1 MVAGGGPVDEAP
13 TGFTGPGA
21 VRLLCG
27 PHGSGRPHCIDSL
40 MRRHGS
46 RAILLVPTRK
56 YAQRRLETIILDGH
70 LPGLTGHLPGL
81 TGHLPGLWGRA
92 VSTFED
98 FVVDLLR
105 AEGKPPARV
114 ADFERRLLLQDAL
127 ARIRGNPSLAA
138 IGAAADTR
146 GFVSQMLR
154 VITEIKQAA
163 VDPDRFRSYVAA
175 ARNPSWLDPVVAD
188 VYEAYQQA
196 LLDAGVYDVPGM
208 FWEAAVVCRQ
218 HQPRRM
224 ENADALLLDGFDDF
238 TPSEFNLLASLRPH
252 VKLLVFGLNCDT
264 DPNRSDLYAGPLR
277 TAGRIEQEFRAVVEN
292 FEAPEPKTYAEYAAA
307 SIFWRDQPM
316 PPPKN
321 LQRDLEIIPCPDAV
335 EELETVCRR
344 IKKLLIDGTAAPG
357 EIAVVYPVI
366 GVRGTTVRA
375 VFGEF
380 GIPVRVLT
388 PPLLWESSVAAFVLA
403 LLEAMDEW
411 QRETVVDVLVSPW
424 YLPGRPHVGAI
435 PSLARA
441 ALITSGAEEWRSR
454 LEGVAARIEHD
465 GQSGTS
471 LDRIPDAANALDALM
486 AAVDA
491 LRAHDK
497 AFPRQA
503 TAREFVD
510 ALKLL
515 LHDLNVAEA
524 VRAYPVAEIKAQEE
538 AAFEALL
545 HLLDV
550 WRQWSRDI
558 ERAPRAAFTAEFR
571 RALQEVGFHP
581 PQPREAVVCLDAQG
595 VRHLQFDYVFFAGV
609 NEGELPGPPHISAVY
624 SEQDIENLARS
635 GIELEG
641 RYAHIEREML
651 RFHHVLCSARKKL
664 VISWR
669 TLSPR
674 GQEDHPSPYINDLLE
689 LFPAESLQAPMPRST
704 DFVPPLD
711 GAFSWRDVRNA
722 AFSAHSEDAA
732 ALRPKFPRIE
742 LAAQMETARHD
753 TSSFGIYDGV
763 LSDEKILEQL
773 RTEFGP
779 EHVFSVNQLET
790 YAECPFRFFVERVLG
805 IEKAEAPTGEFD
817 AIVRGNI
824 LHDVLQKFH
833 LAYYQVPA
841 SLVPRKQ
848 ASAAL
853 DELIEEAFRRHAR
866 RTVNSPPAV
875 VEVEKRHAKNLLL
888 RYLHNERVNQ
898 ETQWKPT
905 HFEAAFGKACGESQC
920 SVTVPQPFHLDLACG
935 PILFAGR
942 IDRIDLHDAKKDTSR
957 IIDYK
962 TSQVPQAKAVKEGRS
977 LQLAVYA
984 LALEQLLMPDTQCAE
999 AMFLSIGKN
1008 ERRRLTRHESWDKC
1022 ADLCTSIGRYVEG
1035 IRAAR
1040 YAPAPADPDNACAYC
1055 SASRVCRYE
1064 SGRIERKAQ
1073 QDAPEEQT

>member
-1 MVAGGGPVDEAP
+1 MVAGGGPTDDSA

-27 PHGSGRPHCIDSL
+27 PHGSGRAECIDSL
-40 MRRHGS
+40 MRRHCGH
-46 RAILLVPTRK
+46 AILLVPTRK
-56 YAQRRLETIILDGH
+56 HAQRRLENIILG
-70 LPGLTGHLPGL
+70 
-81 TGHLPGLWGRA
+81 GHLPGLWGRA

-98 FVVDLLR
+98 FVVDLLQ
-105 AEGKPPARV
+105 AESKPPARV
-114 ADFERRLLLQDAL
+114 GDFERRLLLQDAL
-127 ARIRGNPSLAA
+127 ARIRDNRSFAA
-138 IGAAADTR
+138 VGAAADTR

-163 VDPDRFRSYVAA
+163 VDPDHFRSYVAA
-175 ARNPSWLDPVVAD
+175 ARNPNWLDPVVAD
-188 VYEAYQQA
+188 VYEAYQRA

-208 FWEAAVVCRQ
+208 FWEAAVVCRD
-218 HQPRRM
+218 HRPRRM
-224 ENADALLLDGFDDF
+224 ENVDVLLLDGFDDF
-238 TPSEFNLLASLRPH
+238 TLSEFNLLASLRPH

-264 DPNRSDLYAGPLR
+264 DPNRSDLYADPLR
-277 TAGRIEQEFRAVVEN
+277 TAGRIEHEFGAVVEN
-292 FEAPEPKTYAEYAAA
+292 IEAPEPNTYAEYAAA

-316 PPPKN
+316 PPPTN
-321 LQRDLEIIPCPDAV
+321 LQRDLEIVPCPDV
-335 EELETVCRR
+335 IEELETVCRR
-344 IKKLLIDGTAAPG
+344 IKKLLIDGAAAPG
-357 EIAVVYPVI
+357 EIAVVYPAV
-366 GVRGTTVRA
+366 GAHGTMVRA

-388 PPLLWESSVAAFVLA
+388 PPRLWESSVAAFVLA

-441 ALITSGAEEWRSR
+441 ASIMSGAEEWRAR
-454 LEGVAARIEHD
+454 LEVLAARIKRD

-471 LDRIPDAANALDALM
+471 LDHTPDAADALHALM
-486 AAVDA
+486 AAVDV

-510 ALKLL
+510 ALKRLL
-515 LHDLNVAEA
+515 QDLKVSEA
-524 VRAYPVAEIKAQEE
+524 VRVYPAAEIKAQEE

-550 WRQWSRDI
+550 WRHWSRDI
-558 ERAPRAAFTAEFR
+558 ERVPRAAFTAEFR
-571 RALQEVGFHP
+571 RALQEVSFHP
-581 PQPREAVVCLDAQG
+581 PQPRDAVVCLDAQE

-624 SEQDIENLARS
+624 SEQDIENLARA

-641 RYAHIEREML
+641 RYTHIEREML

-674 GQEDHPSPYINDLLE
+674 GQEDHPSPYINDLIE
-689 LFPAESLQAPMPRST
+689 LFPGESVQAPMPRST
-704 DFVPPLD
+704 DFAPPLD

-722 AFSAHSEDAA
+722 AFSAHSADAA

-753 TSSFGIYDGV
+753 TSSFGIYDGM

-779 EHVFSVNQLET
+779 QHVFSVNQLET

-805 IEKAEAPTGEFD
+805 IEEVEAPTGEFD

-833 LAYYQVPA
+833 LKHHQMPA
-841 SLVPRKQ
+841 CLVPPEE
-848 ASAAL
+848 AFAEL
-853 DELIEEAFRRHAR
+853 DELIEEAFHRHAWR
-866 RTVNSPPAV
+866 SVNSPPAV

-898 ETQWKPT
+898 EMQWKPT
-905 HFEAAFGKACGESQC
+905 YFEAAFGKACGEAQC
-920 SVTVPQPFHLDLACG
+920 SLQAPQPFRLDLDGG
-935 PILFAGR
+935 PVFFAGR
-942 IDRIDLHDAKKDTSR
+942 IDRIDVHDSKKDTAR

-962 TSQVPQAKAVKEGRS
+962 TSQVPQAKALKEGRS

-984 LALEQLLMPDTQCAE
+984 LSLEKLLMPQNQCAE
-999 AMFLSIGKN
+999 AVFVSISRKD
-1008 ERRRLTRHESWDKC
+1008 RRRLSRDDTWGRPENVC
-1022 ADLCTSIGRYVEG
+1022 ATIGRYVEG

-1040 YAPAPADPDNACAYC
+1040 YAPAPADPDSACAYC
-1055 SASRVCRYE
+1055 SARRVCRYE
-1064 SGRIERKAQ
+1064 AGRIERKTQ
-1073 QDAPEEQT
+1073 QDPPEEQT